1 MSCLHLVYNLFS
13 PDLLQRVRDKR
24 QDSCTD
30 KDGAAFQLPAGWSV
44 LNEIGKA
51 FSIAR
56 ASWYH
61 FTASE
66 RTNIKQWAHTLLK
79 DVLGYQLHECPA
91 QGIPA
96 HKNAAADDQPVRLYP
111 ITYIAGPE
119 ECSAIPVLVVPATQD
134 LDKIMDFGGFRQAPA
149 RLMQQ
154 FLNES
159 GRFLWA
165 LVTNG
170 ATLRLMRDNP
180 ALSRPCYLEAD
191 LDAMLS
197 AADASAFDTV
207 WRLMH
212 SSRASLRTT
221 GEPAECLWED
231 WRKEL
236 EEQGSRARDGLR
248 DGVERALCVLGTGFL
263 HGKGSGN
270 DGLRAALRE
279 GRLDADGF
287 YQELMRTV
295 YRLIFLSVT
304 EERDL
309 IHAHDRR
316 LATAAKAYDAAYSLS
331 RLVDRALNPDD
342 DERFHDL
349 WEAQRIVLKALASD
363 EQQRDLALPALG
375 GLFAED
381 QCPHLNGCVLPN
393 RYFLLALQH
402 LRWFRADRGA
412 ALARVDYRYM
422 GAEELG
428 SVYESLLEL
437 TPVLSPKLTDFY
449 LQGGCEDPN
458 KAKGNA
464 RKSTGSYYTP
474 ACLVEQVLNTALNP
488 LLETCGTEA
497 DLLRLRVIDPACGSG
512 HFLLGA
518 ARRMA
523 ETLAAIRAGGPYA
536 QEDFLK
542 AMHDVV
548 SHCIYGVDINPM
560 AIELVRMNL
569 WLEGYQPGKPL
580 SFLDH
585 HLQAGNSLL
594 GMMDA
599 KCLSL
604 GIPSDAYKPL
614 AGDDKEVCK
623 ELKKNNAASVKLFR
637 NGSKFLTLSNPERPA
652 GLEQMPED
660 TPSQVRAKEKAWANI
675 RAAQERDQQ
684 AIAADIWVGA
694 FLLPKTSEAQ
704 IPTTSMLESLGTDW
718 LAFMDNPAVVAARN
732 ACRAAS
738 VFHWPLRFPE
748 AMADGGFHCV
758 LGNPPWEK
766 IKLQEK
772 EYFSARCPAIAAA
785 PNAAAR
791 TYLIQLLKEGR
802 MTHHLEGTKGGA
814 APWEQALFRQYE
826 AALRLAGAESL
837 FYHTPEQ
844 DGGRFPLTGVGD
856 VNLYALFAEM
866 DNRLRRPDGSAGFI
880 VPTGIATDDST
891 KAFFQH
897 IVQDRQLA
905 SLYDFEN
912 RELFPAVHKSYKFSL
927 LTLAPAEQADFAYY
941 LVHPRELADKRRHFT
956 MMAEDFVLINPNT
969 GTCPL
974 FRCGEDARL
983 CRKLYRRTPVLM
995 REDAEENPWGIK
1007 FCRLLDMSNDSRLF
1021 LTEPAKDAL
1030 PLYEGKMIHH
1040 YDHRWATFTGTGGDA
1055 DARDVTPKE
1064 HANPAWEPAPR
1075 YWVRRSDVLSHL
1087 PKGITTASRWLL
1099 GFRDICRATDE
1110 RTFVCSFIP
1119 FTAVGHKLP
1128 LLLPINDI
1136 SCRLWSCLCANLSA
1150 LCFDYIVRMKQ
1161 GGTSMTYHYLKQFPV
1176 LLPEAYSPADVDY
1189 IGSRVLELCYTS
1201 ESMRPWAEDMGC
1213 KGDPFPWNPER
1224 RAILRAEL
1232 DARIAK
1238 LYGLTREE
1246 LDYILDPTSFFGD
1259 DCPTQTFP
1267 GLRRK
1272 EEKLYGEYRTRRLV
1286 LEAWDANIKQTKS
1299 TTTQ

>member
-61 FTASE
+61 FTASGH
-66 RTNIKQWAHTLLK
+66 TNIRLWSHTLLK

-91 QGIPA
+91 DGIPA
-96 HKNAAADDQPVRLYP
+96 DRRAADDGQPVRLYP

-119 ECSAIPVLVVPATQD
+119 APSAIPVLVVPATQD
-134 LDKIMDFGGFRQAPA
+134 LDKVMDFGSFKQAPA

-191 LDAMLS
+191 LDTMLS
-197 AADASAFDTV
+197 AADAAAFDTV

-212 SSRASLRTT
+212 SSRAAQRTP

-270 DGLRAALRE
+270 DELRAALRE
-279 GRLDADGF
+279 GRIDADGF

-304 EERDL
+304 EDRDL

-316 LATAAKAYDAAYSLS
+316 LTTAAKAYDTAYSLS

-349 WEAQRIVLKALASD
+349 WEAQRIAFKALASD

-375 GLFAED
+375 GLFAEN
-381 QCPHLNGCVLPN
+381 QCPHLNECVLPN
-393 RYFLLALQH
+393 KYFLLALQH
-402 LRWFRADRGA
+402 LRWFRADKTA

-474 ACLVEQVLNTALNP
+474 TCLVEQVLSTALNP
-488 LLETCGTEA
+488 LLATCRTEA

-523 ETLAAIRAGGPYA
+523 EMLAAIRASGPYA

-542 AMHDVV
+542 AMHDVA
-548 SHCIYGVDINPM
+548 SRCIYGVDINPM

-594 GMMDA
+594 GIIDT
-599 KCLSL
+599 KCLSY

-623 ELKKNNAASVKLFR
+623 ELKKNNTASVSLLR
-637 NGSKFLTLSNPERPA
+637 QGNSPLALSRHERPA

-675 RAAQERDQQ
+675 RAAQERDKQ
-684 AIAADIWVGA
+684 AVAADVWVGA
-694 FLLPKTSEAQ
+694 FLLPKTPGAK
-704 IPTTSMLESLGTDW
+704 IPTTSLLED
-718 LAFMDNPAVVAARN
+718 LANGLASMEDPAVAAARD
-732 ACRAAS
+732 ACRAS
-738 VFHWPLRFPE
+738 GVFHWPLRFPE

-772 EYFSARCPAIAAA
+772 EYFSARCPSIAAA
-785 PNAAAR
+785 TNAAAR
-791 TYLIQLLKEGR
+791 TRLIQLLKEGR
-802 MTHHLEGTKGGA
+802 MTHHQEGTEGPP

-837 FYHTPEQ
+837 FYHTQAQ

-856 VNLYALFAEM
+856 VNLYALFAEL
-866 DNRLRRPDGSAGFI
+866 DSGLRCPAGRAGFI

-891 KAFFQH
+891 KAFFQS
-897 IVQDRQLA
+897 IVQGRQLA

-912 RELFPAVHKSYKFSL
+912 REKLFPDVDSRQRFCT

-956 MMAEDFVLINPNT
+956 MTAEDFALINPNT

-983 CRKLYRRTPVLM
+983 CQKIYRRAPVLM
-995 REDAEENPWGIK
+995 RDETADNPWGIK
-1007 FCRLLDMSNDSRLF
+1007 FGTLLHMSNDSGLF
-1021 LTEPAKDAL
+1021 LTEPEVDAL

-1040 YDHRWATFTGTGGDA
+1040 YDHRWATFTGTGGGA
-1055 DARDVTPKE
+1055 DARDATPKE
-1064 HANPAWEPAPR
+1064 HADPACEPAPR
-1075 YWVRRSDVLSHL
+1075 YWVRRADVLSHL
-1087 PKGITTASRWLL
+1087 PKGITTTPRWLL
-1099 GFRDICRATDE
+1099 GFRDITNATNE

-1136 SCRLWSCLCANLSA
+1136 SCRSWSCLCANLSA

-1161 GGTSMTYHYLKQFPV
+1161 GGTSMTFHYVKQFPV
-1176 LLPEAYSPADVDY
+1176 LPPEAYSPTDVNY
-1189 IGSRVLELCYTS
+1189 ISSRVLELCYTS
-1201 ESMRPWAEDMGC
+1201 EFMRPWAEDMGY
-1213 KGDPFPWNPER
+1213 KGDPFPWNTDR

-1232 DARIAK
+1232 DARIAR
-1238 LYGLTREE
+1238 LYGLTRKE
-1246 LDYILDPTSFFGD
+1246 LEYILDPTSFFGD

-1286 LEAWDANIKQTKS
+1286 LEAWDGDE
-1299 TTTQ
+1299 

>member
-44 LNEIGKA
+44 LNEIGKS

-61 FTASE
+61 FTASGHA
-66 RTNIKQWAHTLLK
+66 NIKPWAHTLLK
-79 DVLGYQLHECPA
+79 DVLGYQLGECPA
-91 QGIPA
+91 EGIPA
-96 HKNAAADDQPVRLYP
+96 GRRAADDDQPPRRYP

-119 ECSAIPVLVVPATQD
+119 ASCVIPVLVVPATQD
-134 LDKIMDFGGFRQAPA
+134 LDKSMDFGHGMKQAPA

-170 ATLRLMRDNP
+170 TTLRLMRDNP

-191 LDAMLS
+191 LDTMLS
-197 AADASAFDTV
+197 TADAVSFDTM

-212 SSRASLRTT
+212 SSRAVLRTQ
-221 GEPAECLWED
+221 GEPTECLWED

-248 DGVERALCVLGTGFL
+248 DSVERALCALGTGFL
-263 HGKGSGN
+263 HGKGTGN
-270 DGLRAALRE
+270 DELRAALRG
-279 GRLDADGF
+279 GRINANDF

-316 LATAAKAYDAAYSLS
+316 LTTAARAYDAAYSLS

-349 WEAQRIVLKALASD
+349 WEAQRIVFKALASN
-363 EQQRDLALPALG
+363 EPQRDLALPALG

-381 QCPHLNGCVLPN
+381 QCPHLNECVLPN
-393 RYFLLALQH
+393 KYFLLALRH
-402 LRWFRADRGA
+402 LRWFRADRTA
-412 ALARVDYRYM
+412 AFARVDYRYM

-437 TPVLSPKLTDFY
+437 TPVLSPELTNFY

-458 KAKGNA
+458 KARGNA

-474 ACLVEQVLNTALNP
+474 TCLVEQVLNTALNP
-488 LLETCGTEA
+488 LLEQCVTEGE
-497 DLLRLRVIDPACGSG
+497 LLRLRVIDPACGSG

-523 ETLAAIRAGGPYA
+523 ETLAAIRASGPYT

-548 SHCIYGVDINPM
+548 SRCIYGVDINPM

-594 GMMDA
+594 GIIDT
-599 KCLSL
+599 KCLSY

-614 AGDDKEVCK
+614 AGDDKEICK
-623 ELKKNNAASVKLFR
+623 ELKKSNTASVKLLR
-637 NGSKFLTLSNPERPA
+637 GGNRSLVLASPKRPA
-652 GLEQMPED
+652 DLEQMPED
-660 TPSQVRAKEKAWANI
+660 SPSEVRAKERAWINI
-675 RAAQERDQQ
+675 RKEQERDIQT
-684 AIAADIWVGA
+684 AAADVWVGA
-694 FLLPKTSEAQ
+694 FLLPKTPGAD
-704 IPTTSMLESLGTDW
+704 IPTTSLMESLANG
-718 LAFMDNPAVVAARN
+718 LASIDEPAVAAARA
-732 ACRAAS
+732 ACRAAG

-748 AMADGGFHCV
+748 AMAEGGFHCV

-766 IKLQEK
+766 KQLKEE
-772 EYFSARCPAIAAA
+772 EYFSVRCPAIA
-785 PNAAAR
+785 NASGHTR
-791 TYLIQLLKEGR
+791 KILIQYLKEGR
-802 MTHHLEGTKGGA
+802 MTQHLEGTEGC
-814 APWEQALFRQYE
+814 APWEQILFYQYE
-826 AALRLAGAESL
+826 AALRQAGAESL
-837 FYHTPEQ
+837 FYHIPVQ
-844 DGGRFPLTGVGD
+844 DGGRFPLTGVGIVD
-856 VNLYALFAEM
+856 LYALFAEL
-866 DNRLRRPDGSAGFI
+866 DSHLRCPAGRAGFI

-891 KAFFQH
+891 KAFFQF
-897 IVQDRQLA
+897 IVQDKQLE

-912 RELFPAVHKSYKFSL
+912 REKLFPDVDSRRRFCALS
-927 LTLAPAEQADFAYY
+927 LAPAEQADFAYY
-941 LVHPRELADKRRHFT
+941 LVHPRELTDKRRRFT
-956 MMAEDFVLINPNT
+956 MTAEDFALINPNT

-974 FRCGEDARL
+974 FRCGEDERL
-983 CRKLYRRTPVLM
+983 CQKIYRRAPVLM
-995 REDAEENPWGIK
+995 REDTGSNPWGIK
-1007 FCRLLDMSNDSRLF
+1007 FRQGLFNMTSDSSLF
-1021 LTEPAKDAL
+1021 LTEPEEDAL
-1030 PLYEGKMIHH
+1030 PLYEGKMVHH
-1040 YDHRWATFTGTGGDA
+1040 YDHRWATFTGTGGGAHTRDA
-1055 DARDVTPKE
+1055 KPEE
-1064 HANPAWEPAPR
+1064 HADPTWEPAPR
-1075 YWVRRSDVLSHL
+1075 YWVRRADILSHL
-1087 PKGITTASRWLL
+1087 PKVITTAPRWLL
-1099 GFRDICRATDE
+1099 GFRDITNATNE
-1110 RTFVCSFIP
+1110 RTFVCSFFP

-1128 LLLPINDI
+1128 LLLPINDV

-1150 LCFDYIVRMKQ
+1150 LCFDYIVRIKQ
-1161 GGTSMTYHYLKQFPV
+1161 GGTSMTYHYVKQFPV
-1176 LLPEAYSPADVDY
+1176 LPPEAYNSEDQNF
-1189 IGSRVLELCYTS
+1189 ICSRVLELSYTS
-1201 ESMRPWAEDMGC
+1201 ESMRPWAEDMGY
-1213 KGDPFPWNPER
+1213 KGDPFPWNPNR
-1224 RAILRAEL
+1224 RATLRAEL

-1246 LDYILDPTSFFGD
+1246 LDYILDPSRFFGD

-1286 LEAWDANIKQTKS
+1286 LEAWDADA
-1299 TTTQ
+1299 

>member
-1 MSCLHLVYNLFS
+1 MPCLHLVNNLFS

-44 LNEIGKA
+44 MNEIGKA

-56 ASWYH
+56 ASWHH
-61 FTASE
+61 FTVSGRA
-66 RTNIKQWAHTLLK
+66 NITPWTRALLK
-79 DVLGYQLHECPA
+79 DVLGYQLQGCPA
-91 QGIPA
+91 EGIPA
-96 HKNAAADDQPVRLYP
+96 DMQTADDGQPGRLYP
-111 ITYIAGPE
+111 MTYLAGPE
-119 ECSAIPVLVVPATQD
+119 ACPAIPVLVVPPDQD
-134 LDKIMDFGGFRQAPA
+134 LDKAMDFGGFRQAPA

-170 ATLRLMRDNP
+170 STLRLMRDNP

-191 LDAMLS
+191 LDSMLS
-197 AADASAFDTV
+197 AADAASFDTV

-212 SSRASLRTT
+212 SSRAALRTP
-221 GEPAECLWED
+221 GEPSGCLWED

-248 DGVERALCVLGTGFL
+248 DGVERALCALGTGFL
-263 HGKGSGN
+263 RGKGSGN
-270 DGLRAALRE
+270 EGLRAALRE

-316 LATAAKAYDAAYSLS
+316 LAAAARAYDTAYSLS
-331 RLVDRALNPDD
+331 RLVDRSLAPDD

-349 WEAQRIVLKALASD
+349 WEAQRIVFKALASD
-363 EQQRDLALPALG
+363 EQQRALALPALG

-381 QCPHLNGCVLPN
+381 QCPDLNECVLPN
-393 RYFLLALQH
+393 RYFLLALRH
-402 LRWFRADRGA
+402 LRWFRADRRA
-412 ALARVDYRYM
+412 VLSRVDYRYM

-437 TPVLSPKLTDFY
+437 TPSLSSTLTDFY

-458 KAKGNA
+458 KARGNA

-474 ACLVEQVLNTALNP
+474 ACLVEQVLNTALDP
-488 LLETCGTEA
+488 LLQTCGTEA

-548 SHCIYGVDINPM
+548 SRCIYGVDINPM
-560 AIELVRMNL
+560 AVELVRMNL

-580 SFLDH
+580 SFLGH

-594 GMMDA
+594 GIMDA
-599 KCLSL
+599 SCLSL

-614 AGDDKEVCK
+614 AGDDKEMCR
-623 ELKKNNAASVKLFR
+623 ELKKINAASVKLLRSGNRSLALFHR
-637 NGSKFLTLSNPERPA
+637 GRPA

-660 TPSQVRAKEKAWANI
+660 SPSQVRAKEKAWADI
-675 RAAQERDQQ
+675 RAAQERDRQ
-684 AIAADIWVGA
+684 AIAADVWVGA
-694 FLLPKTSEAQ
+694 FLLPKTPGAN
-704 IPTTSMLESLGTDW
+704 IPTTDLLENLANGLESMED
-718 LAFMDNPAVVAARN
+718 PAVIAARN
-732 ACRAAS
+732 ACRAAG
-738 VFHWPLRFPE
+738 VFHWSLRFPE

-766 IKLQEK
+766 HQLKEE
-772 EYFSARCPAIAAA
+772 EYFSSRCPVIA
-785 PNAAAR
+785 NASGNAR
-791 TYLIQLLKEGR
+791 KILIQYLEKGR
-802 MTHHLEGTKGGA
+802 MTHHLEGTEGA
-814 APWEQALFRQYE
+814 PASWEQDLFRQYE

-837 FYHTPEQ
+837 FYHTPAQ
-844 DGGRFPLTGVGD
+844 DGGRFPLTGMGI

-866 DNRLRRPDGSAGFI
+866 DNRLRRPDGRAGFI

-891 KAFFQH
+891 KAFFQQ
-897 IVQDRQLA
+897 IVQKKQLA

-912 RELFPAVHKSYKFSL
+912 REKLFPDVDSRQRFCT

-941 LVHPRELADKRRHFT
+941 LVHPRELADKRRRFT
-956 MMAEDFVLINPNT
+956 MTAEDFSLINPNT

-983 CRKLYRRTPVLM
+983 CRKLYRRAPVLM
-995 REDAEENPWGIK
+995 REDTADNPWGIK
-1007 FCRLLDMSNDSRLF
+1007 FRQGLFNMTSDSRLF
-1021 LTEPAKDAL
+1021 LTEPQEGTL

-1055 DARDVTPKE
+1055 DARDAMPEE
-1064 HANPAWEPAPR
+1064 HADPAWEPSPR
-1075 YWVRRSDVLSHL
+1075 YWVKRADVIAHL
-1087 PKGITTASRWLL
+1087 LKGLASTPRWLL
-1099 GFRDICRATDE
+1099 GFRDITNATNE

-1119 FTAVGHKLP
+1119 FTAVGHTLP
-1128 LLLPINDI
+1128 LVFLGIQDAQL
-1136 SCRLWSCLCANLSA
+1136 CSCLLANMGSLA
-1150 LCFDYIVRMKQ
+1150 LDYIVRIKV
-1161 GGTSMTYHYLKQFPV
+1161 GGTHMTYHYVKQFPV
-1176 LLPEAYSPADVDY
+1176 LPPEAYSPADVDY
-1189 IGSRVLELCYTS
+1189 ISSRVLELCYTS

-1232 DARIAK
+1232 DARMAR

-1246 LDYILDPTSFFGD
+1246 LDYILDPTSFFGG

-1286 LEAWDANIKQTKS
+1286 LEAWDANV
-1299 TTTQ
+1299 

>member
-30 KDGAAFQLPAGWSV
+30 KDGAAFQLPAGWPV
-44 LNEIGKA
+44 LNEIGKS

-56 ASWYH
+56 ASWRH
-61 FTASE
+61 FSE
-66 RTNIKQWAHTLLK
+66 SRHTNIKPWAHTLLK
-79 DVLGYQLHECPA
+79 DVLGYQLGECPA
-91 QGIPA
+91 EGIPA
-96 HKNAAADDQPVRLYP
+96 GKEAIEDDQPVRLYP

-119 ECSAIPVLVVPATQD
+119 ASGVIPVLVVPATQD
-134 LDKIMDFGGFRQAPA
+134 LDKSMDFGYGMKQAPA

-170 ATLRLMRDNP
+170 TTLRLMRDNP

-191 LDAMLS
+191 LATMLS
-197 AADASAFDTV
+197 DADAVAFDTM

-212 SSRASLRTT
+212 SSRAVLRTP
-221 GEPAECLWED
+221 GEPSECLWED

-248 DGVERALCVLGTGFL
+248 DGVERALCALGTGFL
-263 HGKGSGN
+263 HGKGPGN
-270 DGLRAALRE
+270 DELRAALRE
-279 GRLDADGF
+279 GRIDSNDF

-304 EERDL
+304 EDRDL
-309 IHAHDRR
+309 IHAHNRC
-316 LATAAKAYDAAYSLS
+316 LTTAAKAYDEAYSLS

-349 WEAQRIVLKALASD
+349 WEAQRIVFKALASN
-363 EQQRDLALPALG
+363 EPQRDLALPALG

-381 QCPHLNGCVLPN
+381 QSPHLNECILPN
-393 RYFLLALQH
+393 KYFLLALRH
-402 LRWFRADRGA
+402 LRWFRADRTA
-412 ALARVDYRYM
+412 AFARVDYRYM

-437 TPVLSPKLTDFY
+437 TPVLSPNLNSFY

-458 KAKGNA
+458 KARGNA

-474 ACLVEQVLNTALNP
+474 SCLVEQVLNSALNP
-488 LLETCGTEA
+488 LLENCGTEGE
-497 DLLRLRVIDPACGSG
+497 LLRLRVIDPACGSG

-523 ETLAAIRAGGPYA
+523 ETLAAIRASGPYT

-548 SHCIYGVDINPM
+548 SRCIYGVDLNPM

-585 HLQAGNSLL
+585 HLQVGNSLL
-594 GMMDA
+594 GIIDT
-599 KCLSL
+599 KCLNY

-623 ELKKNNAASVKLFR
+623 ELKKSNTTSVKLLR
-637 NGSKFLTLSNPERPA
+637 SGNRSLVLASPERPSD
-652 GLEQMPED
+652 LEQMPED
-660 TPSQVRAKEKAWANI
+660 SPSEVRAKERAWSHI
-675 RAAQERDQQ
+675 RREQERDIQ
-684 AIAADIWVGA
+684 ALAADVWVGA
-694 FLLPKTSEAQ
+694 FLLPKTPEAD
-704 IPTTSMLESLGTDW
+704 IPTTLLLEG
-718 LAFMDNPAVVAARN
+718 LANGLTSINDPAVAAARD
-732 ACRAAS
+732 ACRSAG

-748 AMADGGFHCV
+748 VMAEGGFHCV

-772 EYFSARCPAIAAA
+772 EFFSVRCPAIATAS
-785 PNAAAR
+785 NASMR
-791 TYLIQLLKEGR
+791 TRLIHLLKEGK
-802 MTHHLEGTKGGA
+802 MTHHQEGTEGA
-814 APWEQALFRQYE
+814 PFSWEQSLFRQYE
-826 AALRLAGAESL
+826 AALRQAEAESL
-837 FYHTPEQ
+837 FYHTPAQ

-856 VNLYALFAEM
+856 VNLYALFAEL
-866 DNRLRRPDGSAGFI
+866 DSNLCRPAGRAGFI

-891 KAFFQH
+891 KAFFHSISQGK
-897 IVQDRQLA
+897 QLE

-912 RELFPAVHKSYKFSL
+912 REKLFPDVDSRQRFCT

-941 LVHPRELADKRRHFT
+941 LVHPRELADKRRRFT
-956 MMAEDFVLINPNT
+956 MTADDFALINPNT

-974 FRCGEDARL
+974 FRCEEDACL
-983 CRKLYRRTPVLM
+983 CRKLYRTPVLM
-995 REDAEENPWGIK
+995 REYPEENPWGIK

-1021 LTEPAKDAL
+1021 LTKPEEGAF
-1030 PLYEGKMIHH
+1030 PLYEGKMVHH
-1040 YDHRWATFTGTGGDA
+1040 YDHRWATFTGTGGGA
-1055 DARDVTPKE
+1055 DARDATPEE
-1064 HANPAWEPAPR
+1064 HAAPAWEPSPR
-1075 YWVRRSDVLSHL
+1075 YWVKRADVLSHL
-1087 PKGITTASRWLL
+1087 PKDITAPRWLL
-1099 GFRDICRATDE
+1099 GFRDITNATNE

-1119 FTAVGHKLP
+1119 FTAVGHTLP
-1128 LLLPINDI
+1128 LVFSNNGHVKAIA
-1136 SCRLWSCLCANLSA
+1136 CLAANLSA
-1150 LCFDYIVRMKQ
+1150 LVLDYVARIKV
-1161 GGTSMTYHYLKQFPV
+1161 GGTHMTYHYAKQFPV
-1176 LLPEAYSPADVDY
+1176 LPPEAYHPEDQDY
-1189 IGSRVLELCYTS
+1189 ISSRMLELCYTS
-1201 ESMRPWAEDMGC
+1201 ESLRPWAEDMGY
-1213 KGDPFPWNPER
+1213 KGDPFPWDPDR

-1238 LYGLTREE
+1238 LYGLSRKE
-1246 LDYILDPTSFFGD
+1246 LDYILDPTSLFGD

-1286 LEAWDANIKQTKS
+1286 LEAWDANE
-1299 TTTQ
+1299 

>member
-1 MSCLHLVYNLFS
+1 M
-13 PDLLQRVRDKR
+13 
-24 QDSCTD
+24 
-30 KDGAAFQLPAGWSV
+30 

-61 FTASE
+61 FTASGHA
-66 RTNIKQWAHTLLK
+66 NIKPWAHTLLK
-79 DVLGYQLHECPA
+79 DVLGYQLGECPA
-91 QGIPA
+91 EGIPA
-96 HKNAAADDQPVRLYP
+96 GRRAADDDQPARLYP

-119 ECSAIPVLVVPATQD
+119 ASCVIPVLVVPATQD
-134 LDKIMDFGGFRQAPA
+134 LDKSMDFGHGMKQAPA

-170 ATLRLMRDNP
+170 TTLRLMRDNP
-180 ALSRPCYLEAD
+180 ALSRPCYLEVD
-191 LDAMLS
+191 LSTMLS
-197 AADASAFDTV
+197 TADAVAFDTM

-212 SSRASLRTT
+212 SSRAALRTPE
-221 GEPAECLWED
+221 EPSGCLWED

-248 DGVERALCVLGTGFL
+248 DSVERALCALGTGFL

-270 DGLRAALRE
+270 DELRAALRG
-279 GRLDADGF
+279 GRINANDF

-316 LATAAKAYDAAYSLS
+316 LTTAAKAYDAAYSLS

-349 WEAQRIVLKALASD
+349 WEAQRIVFKALASN
-363 EQQRDLALPALG
+363 EPQRDLALPALG

-381 QCPHLNGCVLPN
+381 QCPHLNECVLSN
-393 RYFLLALQH
+393 KYFLLALRY
-402 LRWFRADRGA
+402 LRWFRADRTA
-412 ALARVDYRYM
+412 AFARVDYRYM

-437 TPVLSPKLTDFY
+437 TPVLSPELTNFY
-449 LQGGCEDPN
+449 LQGGCEDQN
-458 KAKGNA
+458 KARGNP

-474 ACLVEQVLNTALNP
+474 TCLVEQVLNTALNP
-488 LLETCGTEA
+488 LLEQCRTEGE
-497 DLLRLRVIDPACGSG
+497 LLRLRVIDPACGSG

-518 ARRMA
+518 ARRLA
-523 ETLAAIRAGGPYA
+523 ETLASIRAGGPYT

-548 SHCIYGVDINPM
+548 SRCIYGVDINPM

-585 HLQAGNSLL
+585 HLQVGNSLL
-594 GMMDA
+594 GIIDT
-599 KCLSL
+599 KCLSY

-614 AGDDKEVCK
+614 AGDDKEICK
-623 ELKKNNAASVKLFR
+623 ELKKSNTSSVKLLR
-637 NGSKFLTLSNPERPA
+637 SGNRSLVLASPERPA
-652 GLEQMPED
+652 DLEQMPED
-660 TPSQVRAKEKAWANI
+660 SPSEVRAKERAWSNI
-675 RAAQERDQQ
+675 RREQERDIQT
-684 AIAADIWVGA
+684 AAADVWVGA
-694 FLLPKTSEAQ
+694 FLLPKTPGAD
-704 IPTTSMLESLGTDW
+704 IPTTSLMESLANG
-718 LAFMDNPAVVAARN
+718 LASIDEPAVAAARD
-732 ACRAAS
+732 ACRAAG
-738 VFHWPLRFPE
+738 VFHWPLRFAE
-748 AMADGGFHCV
+748 AMSDGGFHCV

-772 EYFSARCPAIAAA
+772 EFFSVRCPAIAAA
-785 PNAAAR
+785 SNAAER
-791 TYLIQLLKEGR
+791 TRLIQLLKEGK
-802 MTHHLEGTKGGA
+802 MTHHQEGTEGTP
-814 APWEQALFRQYE
+814 APWEQTLFRQYE
-826 AALRLAGAESL
+826 AALRQAEAESL
-837 FYHTPEQ
+837 FYHAPAQ

-856 VNLYALFAEM
+856 VNLYALFAEL
-866 DNRLRRPDGSAGFI
+866 DDQLRRPDGRAGFI

-891 KAFFQH
+891 KAFFQS
-897 IVQDRQLA
+897 IVQGRQLA

-912 RELFPAVHKSYKFSL
+912 KELFPAVHKSYKFSL
-927 LTLAPAEQADFAYY
+927 ITLSPAEQADFACY
-941 LVHPRELADKRRHFT
+941 LVHPRELADKRRHFKMT
-956 MMAEDFVLINPNT
+956 AEDFALINPNT

-983 CRKLYRRTPVLM
+983 CQKLYRRAPVLM
-995 REDAEENPWGIK
+995 REDMEENPWGIK
-1007 FCRLLDMSNDSRLF
+1007 FGTLLHMSNDSHLF
-1021 LTEPAKDAL
+1021 LTETEKDVL
-1030 PLYEGKMIHH
+1030 PLYEGKMVHH
-1040 YDHRWATFTGTGGDA
+1040 YDHRWATFTGTGGKA
-1055 DARDVTPKE
+1055 DARDATPEE
-1064 HANPAWEPAPR
+1064 HADPAWEPAPR
-1075 YWVRRSDVLSHL
+1075 YWVRRTDVLSHL
-1087 PKGITTASRWLL
+1087 PKGITTVPRWLL
-1099 GFRDICRATDE
+1099 GFRNICRATDE
-1110 RTFVCSFIP
+1110 RTFVCSLFP
-1119 FTAVGHKLP
+1119 FAGVGHSMP
-1128 LLLPINDI
+1128 LIFSDKGTVSI
-1136 SCRLWSCLCANLSA
+1136 ACLAVNLST
-1150 LCFDYIVRMKQ
+1150 LVLDYAARIKV
-1161 GGTSMTYHYLKQFPV
+1161 GGTNMTFHYVKQFPV
-1176 LLPEAYSPADVDY
+1176 LPPEQYSPADVDY
-1189 IGSRVLELCYTS
+1189 ISSRVLELCYTS
-1201 ESMRPWAEDMGC
+1201 ESMRSWAEDMGY
-1213 KGDPFPWNPER
+1213 KGNPFPWNPDR

-1232 DARIAK
+1232 DARIAR

-1259 DCPTQTFP
+1259 DGPTQTFP

-1286 LEAWDANIKQTKS
+1286 LEAWDANE
-1299 TTTQ
+1299 

>member
-30 KDGAAFQLPAGWSV
+30 KDGAAFQLPPGWSV
-44 LNEIGKA
+44 LNEIGKS

-56 ASWYH
+56 ASWHH
-61 FTASE
+61 FTASAY
-66 RTNIKQWAHTLLK
+66 TNIKPWAHTLLK
-79 DVLGYQLHECPA
+79 DVLGYQLDECPA
-91 QGIPA
+91 EGIPA
-96 HKNAAADDQPVRLYP
+96 GRRAADDDQPVRLYP

-119 ECSAIPVLVVPATQD
+119 ARSAIPVLVVPATQD
-134 LDKIMDFGGFRQAPA
+134 LDKSMDFGHGMKQAPA

-170 ATLRLMRDNP
+170 TTLRLMRDNP

-191 LDAMLS
+191 LDTMLS
-197 AADASAFDTV
+197 TTDAVAFDTM

-212 SSRASLRTT
+212 SSRAVLRTP
-221 GEPAECLWED
+221 GEPTECLWED

-248 DGVERALCVLGTGFL
+248 DGVERALCALGTGFL
-263 HGKGSGN
+263 HGKGPGN
-270 DGLRAALRE
+270 DELRDALCE
-279 GRLDADGF
+279 GRIDTNDF

-295 YRLIFLSVT
+295 YRLIFLFVT
-304 EERDL
+304 EDRDL

-316 LATAAKAYDAAYSLS
+316 LTTAAKAYDAAYSLS

-349 WEAQRIVLKALASD
+349 WEAQRIVFKALASD
-363 EQQRDLALPALG
+363 EPQRDLALPALG

-381 QCPHLNGCVLPN
+381 QCPHLNECVLPN
-393 RYFLLALQH
+393 KYFLLALRH
-402 LRWFRADRGA
+402 LRWFRADRGDA
-412 ALARVDYRYM
+412 FARVDYRYM

-437 TPVLSPKLTDFY
+437 TPVLSQELTTFY

-458 KAKGNA
+458 KARGNA

-474 ACLVEQVLNTALNP
+474 TCLVEQVLNTALNP
-488 LLETCGTEA
+488 LLEKCETEVE
-497 DLLRLRVIDPACGSG
+497 LLRLRVIDPACGSG

-523 ETLAAIRAGGPYA
+523 ETLAAIRASGPYT
-536 QEDFLK
+536 QEEFLK
-542 AMHDVV
+542 AMHDVI
-548 SHCIYGVDINPM
+548 SRCIYGVDITPM

-580 SFLDH
+580 SFLNH

-594 GMMDA
+594 GIIDTR
-599 KCLSL
+599 CLSY
-604 GIPSDAYKPL
+604 GIPSDAYKAL

-623 ELKKNNAASVKLFR
+623 KLKKNNTASVSHLRKGNRSLALA
-637 NGSKFLTLSNPERPA
+637 SPERPA
-652 GLEQMPED
+652 DLEQMPED
-660 TPSQVRAKEKAWANI
+660 SPVEVRAKEKAWINI
-675 RAAQERDQQ
+675 CKEQERNKQT
-684 AIAADIWVGA
+684 IAADVWVGA
-694 FLLPKTSEAQ
+694 FLLPKTPEAD
-704 IPTTSMLESLGTDW
+704 IPTTLMLEG
-718 LAFMDNPAVVAARN
+718 LANGLTSIDEPAVAAARD

-748 AMADGGFHCV
+748 AMAGGGFHCV

-766 IKLQEK
+766 HQLKEE
-772 EYFSARCPAIAAA
+772 EYFSTRCPAIASASGHT
-785 PNAAAR
+785 R
-791 TYLIQLLKEGR
+791 KTLIQYLEKGLL
-802 MTHHLEGTKGGA
+802 TQHLEGTEGA
-814 APWEQALFRQYE
+814 PAPWEQTLFRQYE

-837 FYHTPEQ
+837 FYHTPAQ
-844 DGGRFPLTGVGD
+844 DGGRFPLTGVGI
-856 VNLYALFAEM
+856 VNLYALFAEL
-866 DNRLRRPDGSAGFI
+866 NSSLRCPAGHAGFI

-891 KAFFQH
+891 KAFFQS
-897 IVQDRQLA
+897 IVQAGQLS

-912 RELFPAVHKSYKFSL
+912 REKLFPDVDSRQRFCA

-941 LVHPRELADKRRHFT
+941 LVHPREQADKRRRFT
-956 MMAEDFVLINPNT
+956 MTAEDFALINPNT

-983 CRKLYRRTPVLM
+983 CQKIYRHAPVLM
-995 REDAEENPWGIK
+995 RDETEANPWGIK
-1007 FCRLLDMSNDSRLF
+1007 FRQGLFNMTSDSRLF
-1021 LTEPAKDAL
+1021 LTKPEDGAL

-1055 DARDVTPKE
+1055 DARDATPAE
-1064 HANPAWEPAPR
+1064 HADPAWEPSPR
-1075 YWVRRSDVLSHL
+1075 YWVHRADVLSHL
-1087 PKGITTASRWLL
+1087 PKGIATAPRWLL

-1110 RTFVCSFIP
+1110 RTFLCSLFP
-1119 FTAVGHKLP
+1119 FVGVGNTLP
-1128 LLLPINDI
+1128 LIFSSNGHVRSI
-1136 SCRLWSCLCANLSA
+1136 ACLAANLSS
-1150 LCFDYIVRMKQ
+1150 LVLDYVARIKV
-1161 GGTSMTYHYLKQFPV
+1161 GGTHMNFHHVKQFPV
-1176 LLPEAYSPADVDY
+1176 LPPETYTPNDQDY
-1189 IGSRVLELCYTS
+1189 IHPRMLELCYTS
-1201 ESMRPWAEDMGC
+1201 ESMSPWAEDMGY
-1213 KGDPFPWNPER
+1213 KGDPFPWNSDR
-1224 RAILRAEL
+1224 RATLRAEL

-1259 DCPTQTFP
+1259 DCPTLTFP

-1286 LEAWDANIKQTKS
+1286 LEAWDANT
-1299 TTTQ
+1299 

>member
-24 QDSCTD
+24 QASCTD

-56 ASWYH
+56 ASWHH
-61 FTASE
+61 FSASGY
-66 RTNIKQWAHTLLK
+66 TNIRPWAHTLLK
-79 DVLGYQLHECPA
+79 DVLGYQLGECPA
-91 QGIPA
+91 EGIPA
-96 HKNAAADDQPVRLYP
+96 GRHAADDDQPARLYP

-119 ECSAIPVLVVPATQD
+119 ASCVIPVLVVPATQD
-134 LDKIMDFGGFRQAPA
+134 LDKSVDFGHGMKQAPA

-159 GRFLWA
+159 DRFLWA

-170 ATLRLMRDNP
+170 TTLRLMRDNP
-180 ALSRPCYLEAD
+180 ALSRPCYLEVDLSTMLSTAD
-191 LDAMLS
+191 AVAFDAM
-197 AADASAFDTV
+197 

-212 SSRASLRTT
+212 SSRAALRTP
-221 GEPAECLWED
+221 GEPSGCLWED
-231 WRKEL
+231 WRREL
-236 EEQGSRARDGLR
+236 EEQGRRARDGLR
-248 DGVERALCVLGTGFL
+248 DSVERALCALGTGFL

-270 DGLRAALRE
+270 DELRAALRG
-279 GRLDADGF
+279 GRINANDF

-316 LATAAKAYDAAYSLS
+316 LTTAAKAYDAAYSLS

-349 WEAQRIVLKALASD
+349 WEAQRIVFKALASN
-363 EQQRDLALPALG
+363 EPQRDLALPALG

-381 QCPHLNGCVLPN
+381 QCPHLNECVLSN
-393 RYFLLALQH
+393 KYFLLALRH
-402 LRWFRADRGA
+402 LRWFRADRTA
-412 ALARVDYRYM
+412 AFARVDYRYM
-422 GAEELG
+422 GSEELG

-437 TPVLSPKLTDFY
+437 TPVLSPELTSFY

-458 KAKGNA
+458 KARGNA

-488 LLETCGTEA
+488 LLKQCGTEGE
-497 DLLRLRVIDPACGSG
+497 LLRLRVIDPACGSG

-523 ETLAAIRAGGPYA
+523 EMLAAIRAGGPYT
-536 QEDFLK
+536 QEVFLK

-548 SHCIYGVDINPM
+548 SRCIYGVDINPM

-585 HLQAGNSLL
+585 HLQVGNSLL
-594 GMMDA
+594 GIIDT
-599 KCLSL
+599 KCLSC

-614 AGDDKEVCK
+614 AGDDKEICK
-623 ELKKNNAASVKLFR
+623 ELKKNNTASVKLLR
-637 NGSKFLTLSNPERPA
+637 GGNRSLALASPKRPA
-652 GLEQMPED
+652 DLEQMPED
-660 TPSQVRAKEKAWANI
+660 SPSEVRAKERAWSNI
-675 RAAQERDQQ
+675 RKEQERDIQT
-684 AIAADIWVGA
+684 IAADVWVGA
-694 FLLPKTSEAQ
+694 FLLPKTSGAD
-704 IPTTSMLESLGTDW
+704 IPTTSLLEG
-718 LAFMDNPAVVAARN
+718 LANGFASIDEPAVAAARA
-732 ACRAAS
+732 ACRAAG

-748 AMADGGFHCV
+748 AMAEGGFHCV

-785 PNAAAR
+785 SNTAER
-791 TYLIQLLKEGR
+791 THLIQLLKEGK
-802 MTHHLEGTKGGA
+802 MSHHQEGTEGA
-814 APWEQALFRQYE
+814 PAPWEQTLFRQYE

-837 FYHTPEQ
+837 FYHVPAQ

-856 VNLYALFAEM
+856 VNLYALFAEL
-866 DNRLRRPDGSAGFI
+866 DGQLRRPDGRAGFI

-891 KAFFQH
+891 KAFFQS
-897 IVQDRQLA
+897 IVQGRQLA

-912 RELFPAVHKSYKFSL
+912 KELFPAVHKSYKFSL
-927 LTLAPAEQADFAYY
+927 ITLSSAEQANFAYY
-941 LVHPRELADKRRHFT
+941 LVHPRELTDKRRHFT
-956 MMAEDFVLINPNT
+956 MTAEDFALINPNT

-974 FRCGEDARL
+974 FRCGEDVRL
-983 CRKLYRRTPVLM
+983 CRKLYRRAPVLM
-995 REDAEENPWGIK
+995 REDMEENPWEIK
-1007 FCRLLDMSNDSRLF
+1007 FGTLLHMSNDSHLF
-1021 LTEPAKDAL
+1021 LTEPEEGAF
-1030 PLYEGKMIHH
+1030 PLYEGKMVHH
-1040 YDHRWATFTGTGGDA
+1040 YDHRWATFTGMGGGA
-1055 DARDVTPKE
+1055 DARDATPEE
-1064 HANPAWEPAPR
+1064 HAKPDWEPSPR
-1075 YWVRRSDVLSHL
+1075 YWVKRAHVLSHL
-1087 PKGITTASRWLL
+1087 PKDITAAPRWLL

-1161 GGTSMTYHYLKQFPV
+1161 GGTSMTYHYVKQFPV
-1176 LLPEAYSPADVDY
+1176 LPPEAYSSEDQDY
-1189 IGSRVLELCYTS
+1189 ISSRVLELCYTS
-1201 ESMRPWAEDMGC
+1201 ESMRPWAKDMGY
-1213 KGDPFPWNPER
+1213 KGNPFPWDSDR

-1232 DARIAK
+1232 DARIAR

-1246 LDYILDPTSFFGD
+1246 LAYILDPTSFFGD

-1286 LEAWDANIKQTKS
+1286 LEAWDANE
-1299 TTTQ
+1299 

>member
-30 KDGAAFQLPAGWSV
+30 KDGVAFQLPAGWSV
-44 LNEIGKA
+44 LNEIGKS

-61 FTASE
+61 FTASGH
-66 RTNIKQWAHTLLK
+66 TNIKPWAHTLLK
-79 DVLGYQLHECPA
+79 DVLGYQLDECPA
-91 QGIPA
+91 EGIPA
-96 HKNAAADDQPVRLYP
+96 DRHAADDDQPVRLYP

-119 ECSAIPVLVVPATQD
+119 ASYVIPVLVVPATQD
-134 LDKIMDFGGFRQAPA
+134 LDKSMDFGDGLKQAPA

-170 ATLRLMRDNP
+170 TTLRLMRDNP

-191 LDAMLS
+191 MYTMLS
-197 AADASAFDTV
+197 AADAVAFDTM

-212 SSRASLRTT
+212 SSRAMLRTP
-221 GEPAECLWED
+221 GEPTECLWED

-248 DGVERALCVLGTGFL
+248 DGVERALCALGTGFL
-263 HGKGSGN
+263 HGKGPGN
-270 DGLRAALRE
+270 DELRAALRE
-279 GRLDADGF
+279 GRIDANDF

-304 EERDL
+304 EDRDW

-316 LATAAKAYDAAYSLS
+316 LTTAAKAYDAAYSLS

-349 WEAQRIVLKALASD
+349 WEAQRIVFKALASN
-363 EQQRDLALPALG
+363 EPQRDLALPALG

-381 QCPHLNGCVLPN
+381 QCPHLNECVLSN
-393 RYFLLALQH
+393 KYFLLALRH
-402 LRWFRADRGA
+402 LRWFRADRSA
-412 ALARVDYRYM
+412 AFSRVDYRYM

-437 TPVLSPKLTDFY
+437 TPVLSPELTSFY

-458 KAKGNA
+458 KARGNA

-474 ACLVEQVLNTALNP
+474 TCLVEQVLNTALNP
-488 LLETCGTEA
+488 LLEKCGTEGE
-497 DLLRLRVIDPACGSG
+497 LLRLRVIDPACGSG

-523 ETLAAIRAGGPYA
+523 ETLAALRASGPYT

-548 SHCIYGVDINPM
+548 SRCIYGVDINPM

-594 GMMDA
+594 GIIDT
-599 KCLSL
+599 KCLSC

-614 AGDDKEVCK
+614 AGDDKEICK
-623 ELKKNNAASVKLFR
+623 ELKKNNTASVNHLR
-637 NGSKFLTLSNPERPA
+637 NGKRSLALASHERPA
-652 GLEQMPED
+652 DLEQMPEYS
-660 TPSQVRAKEKAWANI
+660 PAEVRAKERAWINI
-675 RAAQERDQQ
+675 CKEQERDKQT
-684 AIAADIWVGA
+684 IAADVWVGA
-694 FLLPKTSEAQ
+694 FLLPKTPGAN
-704 IPTTSMLESLGTDW
+704 IPTTLMLEG
-718 LAFMDNPAVVAARN
+718 LANGLTSIDEPAVAAARD
-732 ACRAAS
+732 ACRAAG
-738 VFHWPLRFPE
+738 VFHWPMRFPE

-772 EYFSARCPAIAAA
+772 EYFSARCPAIATAS
-785 PNAAAR
+785 NASTR
-791 TYLIQLLKEGR
+791 THLIQLLKEGN
-802 MTHHLEGTKGGA
+802 MTHHQEETEGA
-814 APWEQALFRQYE
+814 PVPWEQALFRKYE
-826 AALRLAGAESL
+826 ASLRLAGAESL
-837 FYHTPEQ
+837 FYHTPAQ

-856 VNLYALFAEM
+856 VNLYALFAEL
-866 DNRLRRPDGSAGFI
+866 DRSLRRPAGRAGFI

-891 KAFFQH
+891 KAFFQS
-897 IVQDRQLA
+897 ISQGKQLE

-912 RELFPAVHKSYKFSL
+912 KELFPDVHKSFKFSL
-927 LTLAPAEQADFAYY
+927 ITLSSAEQADFAYY
-941 LVHPRELADKRRHFT
+941 LIHPRELADKRRRFT
-956 MMAEDFVLINPNT
+956 MTAKDFALINPNT

-974 FRCGEDARL
+974 FRCREDARL
-983 CRKLYRRTPVLM
+983 CQKLYRHAPVLM
-995 REDAEENPWGIK
+995 REDTETNPWGIK
-1007 FCRLLDMSNDSRLF
+1007 FCRLLDMSNDSGLF
-1021 LTEPAKDAL
+1021 LTEPEDGAM
-1030 PLYEGKMIHH
+1030 PLYEGKMIHL
-1040 YDHRWATFTGTGGDA
+1040 YDHRWASFTDTGGDA
-1055 DARDVTPKE
+1055 DAMDATPEE
-1064 HANPAWEPAPR
+1064 HAASTWEPAPR
-1075 YWVRRSDVLSHL
+1075 YWVRRADVLSHL
-1087 PKGITTASRWLL
+1087 PKGIATAPRWLL
-1099 GFRDICRATDE
+1099 GFRDITNATNE
-1110 RTFVCSFIP
+1110 RTFVCSLFP
-1119 FTAVGHKLP
+1119 FVGVGNTLP
-1128 LLLPINDI
+1128 LIFSSNGHVRSI
-1136 SCRLWSCLCANLSA
+1136 ACLAANLSS
-1150 LCFDYIVRMKQ
+1150 LVLDYVARIKV
-1161 GGTSMTYHYLKQFPV
+1161 GGTHMNFHYVKQLPV
-1176 LLPEAYSPADVDY
+1176 LPPDAYSPEDQYY
-1189 IGSRVLELCYTS
+1189 IHPRMLELCYTS
-1201 ESMRPWAEDMGC
+1201 ESMRPWAEDMGY
-1213 KGDPFPWNPER
+1213 KGNPFPWDTNR

-1246 LDYILDPTSFFGD
+1246 LNYILDPTSVFGD

-1267 GLRRK
+1267 GLRRN
-1272 EEKLYGEYRTRRLV
+1272 EEKLYSEYRTRRLV
-1286 LEAWDANIKQTKS
+1286 LEAWDADA
-1299 TTTQ
+1299 

>member
-44 LNEIGKA
+44 LNEIGKS

-61 FTASE
+61 FTASGHA
-66 RTNIKQWAHTLLK
+66 NIKPWAHTLLK
-79 DVLGYQLHECPA
+79 DVLGYQLDECPA
-91 QGIPA
+91 VGIPA
-96 HKNAAADDQPVRLYP
+96 GRRAADDDQPARLYP
-111 ITYIAGPE
+111 ITYIAGSE
-119 ECSAIPVLVVPATQD
+119 ANCVIPVLVVPATQD
-134 LDKIMDFGGFRQAPA
+134 LDKSMDFGHGMKQAPA

-170 ATLRLMRDNP
+170 TTLRLMRDNP

-191 LDAMLS
+191 LDTMLS
-197 AADASAFDTV
+197 TADAVAFDTM

-212 SSRASLRTT
+212 SSRAVLRTQ
-221 GEPAECLWED
+221 GEPTECLWED

-248 DGVERALCVLGTGFL
+248 DSVERALCALGTGFL

-270 DGLRAALRE
+270 DELRAALRE
-279 GRLDADGF
+279 GRIDANDF

-304 EERDL
+304 EDRDL

-316 LATAAKAYDAAYSLS
+316 LTTAARAYDAAYSLS

-349 WEAQRIVLKALASD
+349 WEAQRIVFKALASN
-363 EQQRDLALPALG
+363 EPQRDLALPALG

-381 QCPHLNGCVLPN
+381 QCPHLNECVLPN
-393 RYFLLALQH
+393 KYFLLALRH
-402 LRWFRADRGA
+402 LRWFRADRTA
-412 ALARVDYRYM
+412 AFARVDYRYM

-437 TPVLSPKLTDFY
+437 TPVLSPELTNFY

-458 KAKGNA
+458 KARGNA

-474 ACLVEQVLNTALNP
+474 TCLVEQVLNTALDP
-488 LLETCGTEA
+488 LLEKCGTEVE
-497 DLLRLRVIDPACGSG
+497 LLRLRVIDPACGSG

-523 ETLAAIRAGGPYA
+523 ETLAALRASGPYT

-548 SHCIYGVDINPM
+548 SRCIYGVDINPM

-594 GMMDA
+594 GIIDT
-599 KCLSL
+599 KCLSC

-614 AGDDKEVCK
+614 AGDDKEICK
-623 ELKKNNAASVKLFR
+623 ELKKSNTASVKLLR
-637 NGSKFLTLSNPERPA
+637 GGNRSLALASPERPA
-652 GLEQMPED
+652 DLEQMPED
-660 TPSQVRAKEKAWANI
+660 SPSEVRAKERAWINI
-675 RAAQERDQQ
+675 RKKQEHDKQTV
-684 AIAADIWVGA
+684 AADVWVGA
-694 FLLPKTSEAQ
+694 FLLPKTPGAN
-704 IPTTSMLESLGTDW
+704 IPTTLMLEG
-718 LAFMDNPAVVAARN
+718 LANGLTSIDEPAVAAARD
-732 ACRAAS
+732 ACRAIG

-766 IKLQEK
+766 HQFKEE
-772 EYFSARCPAIAAA
+772 EYFSVRCPAIA
-785 PNAAAR
+785 NTSGHTR
-791 TYLIQLLKEGR
+791 KSLIQFLKEGR
-802 MTHHLEGTKGGA
+802 MTQHLEGTEFP
-814 APWEQALFRQYE
+814 APWEQSLFLQYE
-826 AALRLAGAESL
+826 AELRQAGAESL
-837 FYHTPEQ
+837 FYHTSAK
-844 DGGRFPLTGVGD
+844 DGGRFPMTGMGI
-856 VNLYALFAEM
+856 VNLYALFAEL
-866 DNRLRRPDGSAGFI
+866 DSNLCRPAGRAGFI

-891 KAFFQH
+891 KAFFQS
-897 IVQDRQLA
+897 IAQGKQLE

-912 RELFPAVHKSYKFSL
+912 KELFPDVHKSFKFSL
-927 LTLAPAEQADFAYY
+927 ITLAPAEQADFAYY
-941 LVHPRELADKRRHFT
+941 LVHPRELADKRRRFT
-956 MMAEDFVLINPNT
+956 MTAEDFALINPNT

-983 CRKLYRRTPVLM
+983 CQKIYRHAPVLM
-995 REDAEENPWGIK
+995 RADTAANPWEIK
-1007 FCRLLDMSNDSRLF
+1007 FRQGLFNMTSDSSLF
-1021 LTEPAKDAL
+1021 LTEPEDGAM

-1055 DARDVTPKE
+1055 EARDATSQE
-1064 HANPAWEPAPR
+1064 HADPAWEPAPR
-1075 YWVRRSDVLSHL
+1075 YWVRGADVLFHL
-1087 PKGITTASRWLL
+1087 PKDLATAPRWLL
-1099 GFRDICRATDE
+1099 GFRDITNATNE
-1110 RTFVCSFIP
+1110 RTFLCSFIP
-1119 FTAVGHKLP
+1119 FTAVGHTLP
-1128 LLLPINDI
+1128 LIFSSNGHVKI
-1136 SCRLWSCLCANLSA
+1136 IACLVANLST
-1150 LCFDYIVRMKQ
+1150 LVLDYVARIKV
-1161 GGTSMTYHYLKQFPV
+1161 GGTHMTYHYVKQFPV
-1176 LLPEAYSPADVDY
+1176 LPPEAYSTEDQDF
-1189 IGSRVLELCYTS
+1189 ICSRVLELTYTS
-1201 ESMRPWAEDMGC
+1201 ESMRPWAEDMGY
-1213 KGDPFPWNPER
+1213 KGDPFPWNTDR

-1259 DCPTQTFP
+1259 DCPSQTFP

-1286 LEAWDANIKQTKS
+1286 LEAWDADA
-1299 TTTQ
+1299 

>member
-44 LNEIGKA
+44 LNEIGKS

-61 FTASE
+61 FTASGHA
-66 RTNIKQWAHTLLK
+66 NIKPWAHTLLK
-79 DVLGYQLHECPA
+79 DVLGYQLGECPA
-91 QGIPA
+91 EGIPA
-96 HKNAAADDQPVRLYP
+96 GRRAADDDQPPRRYP

-119 ECSAIPVLVVPATQD
+119 ASCVIPVLVVPATQD
-134 LDKIMDFGGFRQAPA
+134 LDKSMDFGHGMKQAPA

-170 ATLRLMRDNP
+170 TTLRLMRDNP

-191 LDAMLS
+191 LDTMLS
-197 AADASAFDTV
+197 TADAVSFDTM

-212 SSRASLRTT
+212 SSRAVLRTQ
-221 GEPAECLWED
+221 GEPTECLWED

-248 DGVERALCVLGTGFL
+248 DSVERALCALGTGFL
-263 HGKGSGN
+263 HGKGTGN
-270 DGLRAALRE
+270 DELRAALRG
-279 GRLDADGF
+279 GRIDANDF

-304 EERDL
+304 EDRDL

-316 LATAAKAYDAAYSLS
+316 LTTAAKAYDTAYSLS

-349 WEAQRIVLKALASD
+349 WEAQRIVFKALASN
-363 EQQRDLALPALG
+363 EPQRDLALPALG

-381 QCPHLNGCVLPN
+381 QCPHLNECVLSN
-393 RYFLLALQH
+393 KYFLLALRY
-402 LRWFRADRGA
+402 LRWFRADRTA
-412 ALARVDYRYM
+412 AFARVDYRYM

-437 TPVLSPKLTDFY
+437 TPVLSPELTNFY
-449 LQGGCEDPN
+449 LQGGCEDQN
-458 KAKGNA
+458 KARGNA

-474 ACLVEQVLNTALNP
+474 TCLVEQVLNTALNP
-488 LLETCGTEA
+488 LLEQCRTEGE
-497 DLLRLRVIDPACGSG
+497 LLRLRVIDPACGSG

-518 ARRMA
+518 ARRLA
-523 ETLAAIRAGGPYA
+523 ETLAAIRAGGPYT

-548 SHCIYGVDINPM
+548 SRCIYGVDINPM

-585 HLQAGNSLL
+585 HLQVGNSLL
-594 GMMDA
+594 GIIDT
-599 KCLSL
+599 KCLSY
-604 GIPSDAYKPL
+604 GIPSDAYKPQ
-614 AGDDKEVCK
+614 AGDDKEICK
-623 ELKKNNAASVKLFR
+623 ELKKSNTSSVKLLR
-637 NGSKFLTLSNPERPA
+637 SGNRSLVLASPERPA
-652 GLEQMPED
+652 DLEQMPED
-660 TPSQVRAKEKAWANI
+660 SPSEVRAKERAWSNI
-675 RAAQERDQQ
+675 RKEQERDIQT
-684 AIAADIWVGA
+684 AAADVWVGA
-694 FLLPKTSEAQ
+694 FLLPKTPGAD
-704 IPTTSMLESLGTDW
+704 IPTTSLLEG
-718 LAFMDNPAVVAARN
+718 LANGFTSIDEPAVAAARA
-732 ACRAAS
+732 ACRAAG

-748 AMADGGFHCV
+748 VMADGGFHCV

-772 EYFSARCPAIAAA
+772 EFFSVRCPAIAAA
-785 PNAAAR
+785 SNASTR
-791 TYLIQLLKEGR
+791 TRLIQLLKEGC
-802 MTHHLEGTKGGA
+802 MTQHLEGRETP

-826 AALRLAGAESL
+826 AALRQAGAESL
-837 FYHTPEQ
+837 FYHTPAQ
-844 DGGRFPLTGVGD
+844 GGGRFPLTGVGD
-856 VNLYALFAEM
+856 VNLYALFAEL
-866 DNRLRRPDGSAGFI
+866 DSNLRRPAGRAGFI

-891 KAFFQH
+891 KAFFQS
-897 IVQDRQLA
+897 IVQGKQLA

-912 RELFPAVHKSYKFSL
+912 REKLFPDVDSRQRFCS
-927 LTLAPAEQADFAYY
+927 LTLASAEQADFAYY
-941 LVHPRELADKRRHFT
+941 LVHPRELADKRRHFKMT
-956 MMAEDFVLINPNT
+956 AEDFALINPNT

-983 CRKLYRRTPVLM
+983 CQKLYRRAPVLM
-995 REDAEENPWGIK
+995 REETADNPWGIK

-1021 LTEPAKDAL
+1021 LTESEEDAL
-1030 PLYEGKMIHH
+1030 PLYEGKMVHH
-1040 YDHRWATFTGTGGDA
+1040 YDHRWATFTGMGGDA
-1055 DARDVTPKE
+1055 DARDTTPEE
-1064 HANPAWEPAPR
+1064 HADPAWEPAPR
-1075 YWVRRSDVLSHL
+1075 YWVRPADVLSHL
-1087 PKGITTASRWLL
+1087 PKDITTPRWLL
-1099 GFRDICRATDE
+1099 GFRDITNATNE
-1110 RTFVCSFIP
+1110 RTFLCSFIP
-1119 FTAVGHKLP
+1119 FTAVGNKLP

-1136 SCRLWSCLCANLSA
+1136 SSRLWSCLCANLSA

-1161 GGTSMTYHYLKQFPV
+1161 GGTSMNFHYVKQFPV
-1176 LLPEAYSPADVDY
+1176 LPPEAYSSEDQDY
-1189 IGSRVLELCYTS
+1189 ICARVLELSYTS
-1201 ESMRPWAEDMGC
+1201 ESMRPWAEDMGY
-1213 KGDPFPWNPER
+1213 KGNPFPWNPDR

-1232 DARIAK
+1232 DARIAR

-1286 LEAWDANIKQTKS
+1286 LEAWDVNA
-1299 TTTQ
+1299 

>member
-30 KDGAAFQLPAGWSV
+30 KDGSAFQLPAGWSV

-56 ASWYH
+56 ASWHY

-66 RTNIKQWAHTLLK
+66 HTNIKSWAHTLLK
-79 DVLGYQLHECPA
+79 DVLGYQLDECPA
-91 QGIPA
+91 EGIPA
-96 HKNAAADDQPVRLYP
+96 GCRAADDDQPARLYP

-119 ECSAIPVLVVPATQD
+119 ASFVIPVLVVPATQD
-134 LDKIMDFGGFRQAPA
+134 LDKSMDFGHGMKQAPA

-165 LVTNG
+165 LVMNG
-170 ATLRLMRDNP
+170 TTLRLMRDNP

-191 LDAMLS
+191 MDTMLS
-197 AADASAFDTV
+197 TTDAVAFDTM

-212 SSRASLRTT
+212 SSRAMLRTP
-221 GEPAECLWED
+221 GEPTECLWED

-248 DGVERALCVLGTGFL
+248 DGVERALCALGTGFL
-263 HGKGSGN
+263 HGTGSGN
-270 DGLRAALRE
+270 DELRAALRE
-279 GRLDADGF
+279 GRIDANDF

-316 LATAAKAYDAAYSLS
+316 LSTAARAYDAAYSLS

-349 WEAQRIVLKALASD
+349 WEAQRIVFKALASD
-363 EQQRDLALPALG
+363 AQQRDLALPALG
-375 GLFAED
+375 GLFAEG
-381 QCPHLNGCVLPN
+381 QCPHLNECVLPN
-393 RYFLLALQH
+393 KYFLLALRH
-402 LRWFRADRGA
+402 LRWFRSDRTA
-412 ALARVDYRYM
+412 AFARVDYRYM

-437 TPVLSPKLTDFY
+437 TPVLSPELTSFY

-458 KAKGNA
+458 KARGNA

-474 ACLVEQVLNTALNP
+474 TCLVEQVLNTTLNP
-488 LLETCGTEA
+488 LLEQCGTEGE
-497 DLLRLRVIDPACGSG
+497 LLRLRVIDPACGSG

-523 ETLAAIRAGGPYA
+523 ETLAAIRAAGPYT

-548 SHCIYGVDINPM
+548 SRCIYGVDINPM

-594 GMMDA
+594 GIIDT
-599 KCLSL
+599 KCLSC

-614 AGDDKEVCK
+614 AGDDKEICK
-623 ELKKNNAASVKLFR
+623 ELKKSNTASVKLLR
-637 NGSKFLTLSNPERPA
+637 GGNRSLALASPERPA
-652 GLEQMPED
+652 DLEQMPED
-660 TPSQVRAKEKAWANI
+660 SPAEVRAKERAWINI
-675 RAAQERDQQ
+675 RKQQERDKQT
-684 AIAADIWVGA
+684 AAADVWVGA
-694 FLLPKTSEAQ
+694 FLLPKTPGAD
-704 IPTTSMLESLGTDW
+704 IPTTSLLEG
-718 LAFMDNPAVVAARN
+718 LANGLTSIDEPAVAAARD
-732 ACRAAS
+732 ACRAAG

-766 IKLQEK
+766 KQLKEE
-772 EYFSARCPAIAAA
+772 EYFSVRSPAIA
-785 PNAAAR
+785 NASGHTR
-791 TYLIQLLKEGR
+791 KILIQYLKEGR
-802 MTHHLEGTKGGA
+802 MTQHLEGTEGS
-814 APWEQALFRQYE
+814 APWEQILFRQYE
-826 AALRLAGAESL
+826 TALRQAGAESL
-837 FYHTPEQ
+837 FYHISAQ
-844 DGGRFPLTGVGD
+844 DGGRFPLTGVGI
-856 VNLYALFAEM
+856 VNLYALFAEL
-866 DNRLRRPDGSAGFI
+866 DSNLRRPAGRAGFI

-891 KAFFQH
+891 KAFFQS
-897 IVQDRQLA
+897 IVQGKQLA

-912 RELFPAVHKSYKFSL
+912 REKLFPDVDSRQRFCS
-927 LTLAPAEQADFAYY
+927 LTLASVEQADFAYY
-941 LVHPRELADKRRHFT
+941 LVHPRELADKRRHFKMT
-956 MMAEDFVLINPNT
+956 AEDFALINPNT

-974 FRCGEDARL
+974 FRCNEDARL
-983 CRKLYRRTPVLM
+983 CKKIYQYAPVLVCKATEKISWNLQFRKGLFNM
-995 REDAEENPWGIK
+995 A
-1007 FCRLLDMSNDSRLF
+1007 SDSHLF
-1021 LTEPAKDAL
+1021 LTEQKEDTL
-1030 PLYEGKMIHH
+1030 PLYEGKMIHL
-1040 YDHRWATFTGTGGDA
+1040 YDHRWATFTSTGDNA
-1055 DARDVTPKE
+1055 DVRNCTESE
-1064 HANPAWEPAPR
+1064 HASTIYETSPR
-1075 YWVRRSDVLSHL
+1075 YWVHRSDIVSHL
-1087 PKGITTASRWLL
+1087 PRGFTEPPRWLL
-1099 GFRDICRATDE
+1099 GFRDIARATDE
-1110 RTFVCSFIP
+1110 RTLICS
-1119 FTAVGHKLP
+1119 
-1128 LLLPINDI
+1128 LLPFAGVGDTMPQIFPWEENT
-1136 SCRLWSCLCANLSA
+1136 RLVACLVANLSS
-1150 LCFDYIVRMKQ
+1150 LILDYIARIKV
-1161 GGTSMTYHYLKQFPV
+1161 GGTHMNFHYLKQFPI
-1176 LLPEAYSPADVDY
+1176 LPPKAYSSADIDY
-1189 IGSRVLELCYTS
+1189 IINRVLELSYTS
-1201 ESMRPWAEDMGC
+1201 ESMRPWAEDMGY
-1213 KGDPFPWNPER
+1213 KGDPFPWNPDR

-1246 LDYILDPTSFFGD
+1246 LDYILDPASFFGD
-1259 DCPTQTFP
+1259 DSPTQTFP

-1286 LEAWDANIKQTKS
+1286 LEAWDANS
-1299 TTTQ
+1299 

>member
-61 FTASE
+61 FTASGHA
-66 RTNIKQWAHTLLK
+66 NIKPWAHTLLK
-79 DVLGYQLHECPA
+79 DVLGYQLDECPA
-91 QGIPA
+91 VGIPA
-96 HKNAAADDQPVRLYP
+96 DRRAADDDQPPRRYP

-119 ECSAIPVLVVPATQD
+119 ASCVIPVLVVPATQD
-134 LDKIMDFGGFRQAPA
+134 LDKSMDFGHGMKQAPA

-159 GRFLWA
+159 DRFLWA

-170 ATLRLMRDNP
+170 TTLRLMRDNP

-191 LDAMLS
+191 LDTMLS
-197 AADASAFDTV
+197 TADAVAFDTM

-212 SSRASLRTT
+212 SSRAVLRTQ
-221 GEPAECLWED
+221 GEPTECLWED
-231 WRKEL
+231 WSKEL

-248 DGVERALCVLGTGFL
+248 DSVERALCALGTGFL

-270 DGLRAALRE
+270 DELRAALRE
-279 GRLDADGF
+279 GRIDANDF

-316 LATAAKAYDAAYSLS
+316 LTTAVRAYDAAYSLS

-349 WEAQRIVLKALASD
+349 WEAQRIVFKALASN
-363 EQQRDLALPALG
+363 EPQRDLALPALG
-375 GLFAED
+375 GLFAAD
-381 QCPHLNGCVLPN
+381 QCPHLNECVLPN
-393 RYFLLALQH
+393 KYFLLALRH
-402 LRWFRADRGA
+402 LRWFRADRTTA
-412 ALARVDYRYM
+412 FARVDYRYM

-437 TPVLSPKLTDFY
+437 TPVLSPELTNFY
-449 LQGGCEDPN
+449 LQGGCEDQN
-458 KAKGNA
+458 KARGNV

-474 ACLVEQVLNTALNP
+474 TCLVEQVLNTALNP
-488 LLETCGTEA
+488 LLEQCRTEGE
-497 DLLRLRVIDPACGSG
+497 LLRLRVIDPACGSG

-518 ARRMA
+518 ARRLA
-523 ETLAAIRAGGPYA
+523 GTLAAIRAGGPYT

-548 SHCIYGVDINPM
+548 SRCIYGVDINPM

-594 GMMDA
+594 GIIDT
-599 KCLSL
+599 KCLSY

-614 AGDDKEVCK
+614 AGDDKEICK
-623 ELKKNNAASVKLFR
+623 ELKKSNTSLVKLLR
-637 NGSKFLTLSNPERPA
+637 SGNRSLALASPERPA
-652 GLEQMPED
+652 DLEQMPED
-660 TPSQVRAKEKAWANI
+660 SPSEVRAKERAWSNI
-675 RAAQERDQQ
+675 RKEQERDIQT
-684 AIAADIWVGA
+684 AAADVWVGA
-694 FLLPKTSEAQ
+694 FLLPKTPGAD
-704 IPTTSMLESLGTDW
+704 IPTTSLLEG
-718 LAFMDNPAVVAARN
+718 LANGFASIDEPAVAAARA
-732 ACRAAS
+732 ACRAAG

-748 AMADGGFHCV
+748 AMAEGGFHCV

-772 EYFSARCPAIAAA
+772 EFFSVRCPAIAAA
-785 PNAAAR
+785 SNAAER
-791 TYLIQLLKEGR
+791 NCLIQLLKEGK
-802 MTHHLEGTKGGA
+802 MTHHQEGTEGTP
-814 APWEQALFRQYE
+814 APWEQPLFRQYE
-826 AALRLAGAESL
+826 DALRQAEAESL
-837 FYHTPEQ
+837 FYHAPAQ

-856 VNLYALFAEM
+856 VNLYALFAEL
-866 DNRLRRPDGSAGFI
+866 DDQLRCPAGRAGFI

-891 KAFFQH
+891 KAFFQY
-897 IVQDRQLA
+897 IVQGRQLA

-912 RELFPAVHKSYKFSL
+912 KELFPAVHKSYKFSL
-927 LTLAPAEQADFAYY
+927 ITLSPAEQADFACY
-941 LVHPRELADKRRHFT
+941 LVHPRELADKRRHFKMT
-956 MMAEDFVLINPNT
+956 AEDFALINPNT

-983 CRKLYRRTPVLM
+983 CQKLYRRAPVLM
-995 REDAEENPWGIK
+995 RDETEENPWGIK
-1007 FCRLLDMSNDSRLF
+1007 FGTLLHMSNDSRLF
-1021 LTEPAKDAL
+1021 LTEPEEDAL
-1030 PLYEGKMIHH
+1030 PLYEGKMVHH
-1040 YDHRWATFTGTGGDA
+1040 YDHRWATFTDTGGDA
-1055 DARDVTPKE
+1055 NARDATPEE
-1064 HANPAWEPAPR
+1064 HADSAWEPAPR
-1075 YWVRRSDVLSHL
+1075 YWVRRADVLSHL
-1087 PKGITTASRWLL
+1087 PKDIPNPPPWLL

-1119 FTAVGHKLP
+1119 FTAVGHTLP
-1128 LLLPINDI
+1128 LIFSSNDQVKAI
-1136 SCRLWSCLCANLSA
+1136 ACLAANLSA
-1150 LCFDYIVRMKQ
+1150 LVLDYVARIKV
-1161 GGTSMTYHYLKQFPV
+1161 GGTHMTYHYLKQFPV
-1176 LLPEAYSPADVDY
+1176 LPPEAYSSEDQDY
-1189 IGSRVLELCYTS
+1189 ICSRVLEFSYTS
-1201 ESMRPWAEDMGC
+1201 ESMLSWAEDMGY
-1213 KGDPFPWNPER
+1213 KGNPFPWNPDR

-1232 DARIAK
+1232 DARIAR

-1259 DCPTQTFP
+1259 DGPTQTFP

-1286 LEAWDANIKQTKS
+1286 LEAWDANE
-1299 TTTQ
+1299 